1 MKTLRFWGITL
12 MAILLSVNF
21 TSCSDDDE
29 PINIEEL
36 EGEWI
41 LLHEVYS
48 WDIPGEGTGSEDWN
62 YDFNQPEE
70 GSVKMTITATD
81 EENIY
86 RVSYFF
92 YRESDEDWHYDWGMT
107 VRLEG
112 NKIID
117 VDYEEDVTEIT
128 SLASGRLVL
137 TEKYY
142 EDGTETVV
150 STWQKK
156 N

>member
-1 MKTLRFWGITL
+1 MKTLKFWGITL

-21 TSCSDDDE
+21 TSCSNDDE
-29 PINIEEL
+29 PITPEEL

-41 LLHEVYS
+41 LLHQEYS
-48 WDIPGEGTGSEDWN
+48 WDTSEGKGSKEWN
-62 YDFNQPEE
+62 YDFNNPEE
-70 GSVKMTITATD
+70 GSEKIIITATD
-81 EENIY
+81 EEGIY
-86 RVSYFF
+86 DVDYYF
-92 YRESDEDWHYDWGMT
+92 YRESYEDWHYDWGMT

-150 STWQKK
+150 STYQKK